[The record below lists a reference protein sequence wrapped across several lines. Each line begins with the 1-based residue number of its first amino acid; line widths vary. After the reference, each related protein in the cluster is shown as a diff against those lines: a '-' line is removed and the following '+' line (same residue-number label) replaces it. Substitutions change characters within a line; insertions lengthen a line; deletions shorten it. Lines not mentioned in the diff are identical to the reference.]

1 MTKKDYKI
9 TEKAGPFVA
18 GRPSPGAGETI
29 SLTADQAF
37 YPLQLGEI
45 TASDDTAQ
53 ATGDHSETPA
63 EALSQRQT
71 SRPGPGRKR
80 PDHAN
85 GNLMREQ
92 DRC

>member
-45 TASDDTAQ
+45 TASDDAAQ
-53 ATGDHSETPA
+53 AAGDQSETPA
-63 EALSQRQT
+63 EPAVAETDEQAK
-71 SRPGPGRKR
+71 SRTKK
-80 PDHAN
+80 A
-85 GNLMREQ
+85 
-92 DRC
+92 

>member
-9 TEKAGPFVA
+9 TDKAGPFVA

-45 TASDDTAQ
+45 IASEGAQ
-53 ATGDHSETPA
+53 VSGDQA
-63 EALSQRQT
+63 EAPAAPAVEETDEQAK
-71 SRPGPGRKR
+71 SRTKK
-80 PDHAN
+80 A
-85 GNLMREQ
+85 
-92 DRC
+92 